1 MWQEFI
7 DVMSKLLETYKA
19 MLRVSKDKR
28 KVLVQVDMAALEDL
42 LTKEQSLIATVGK
55 LEKEREIVLKKIVIA
70 EHIIEPTAKMADLFS
85 LCSNKEA
92 ATLKNIHEELNAI
105 VAQVTENSATNELLI
120 SGALSAVNYNLN
132 RLSDTSVGPTYADKG
147 QENILKTKK
156 YDFQA

>member
-7 DVMSKLLETYKA
+7 NVMSKLLEIYKV
-19 MLRVSKDKR
+19 MLRISSEKR
-28 KVLVQVDMAALEDL
+28 KVLVQVDMTALEDL
-42 LTKEQSLIATVGK
+42 LTKEQSLIAKVGK
-55 LEKEREIVLKKIVIA
+55 LEKEREIILQKIAAA
-70 EHIIEPTAKMADLFS
+70 EHIIEPMAKMADLFS
-85 LCSNKEA
+85 LCNNKEA
-92 ATLKNIHEELNAI
+92 AVLKNIHEELNTI

-132 RLSDTSVGPTYADKG
+132 RLSDASVGPTYADKG

>member
-7 DVMSKLLETYKA
+7 DVMSKLLTTYKA

-28 KVLVQVDMAALEDL
+28 KVLVQADITALEDL
-42 LTKEQSLIATVGK
+42 LTKEQSLVVTVGK
-55 LEKEREIVLKKIVIA
+55 LEKEREIVLQKIVTA

-92 ATLKNIHEELNAI
+92 AVLKNIHEELNTI

-132 RLSDTSVGPTYADKG
+132 RLSDASVGNTYAAEGK
-147 QENILKTKK
+147 ETVLKTKK
-156 YDFQA
+156 FDFRA